1 MEEAGTMATILVI
14 EEEPQLLRLWR
25 QIFEETGYS
34 VYAARDLAEGLA
46 ACQQHPMDL
55 VMIELPTAEGDDLAL
70 IQTLRALLPPVKM
83 LVLGGGSPRGAPE
96 RLARTRQVG
105 ADRAYQKPITRQH
118 CWRRCGTSW
127 QGRKRVAQALQ

>member
-1 MEEAGTMATILVI
+1 MVVRERPMEEDGTMATILVI

-55 VMIELPTAEGDDLAL
+55 VMAELPAAEAEDLAML
-70 IQTLRALLPPVKM
+70 HALRALLPPVKL
-83 LVLGGGSPRGAPE
+83 LVLTGGDTRGTP
-96 RLARTRQVG
+96 
-105 ADRAYQKPITRQH
+105 
-118 CWRRCGTSW
+118 
-127 QGRKRVAQALQ
+127 